1 MSCANGKV
9 NYEAVPPPCE
19 PRPQQD
25 TNPTPDMSGGDA
37 DAPVTVVNTGA
48 SLNNLGDAGILA
60 WDPDTARLL
69 KVVDGESLEGL
80 QSLLEAGIHVNG
92 HGGAFHETALHHA
105 AQNRWAAGV
114 RFLLSAGA
122 SVYAKNQF
130 GQTPL
135 HYAAAS
141 KCTTI
146 IKLLLES
153 GRPGVL
159 DHRDMRGHTPLH
171 DASASGCVNAITI
184 LLKAGAMVRAKDSN
198 GETPLHKAARAHSV
212 PCMVALLN
220 AGADMAA
227 CDDNGE
233 SVLSYTLHHLP
244 GTMDA
249 VFDYCLVTNS
259 PKINTKTLEVT
270 MNFLP
275 LTITNGKNQIQ
286 NLQSFVDLGH
296 AKLLSHPLCEAF
308 LLLKWMNVRRL
319 FLIEVILY
327 LLFAVLTTVLT
338 FNKFV
343 WTTSNTN
350 QSVLISKRG
359 EEWEAWGKEHVKTEW
374 GLRPLET
381 ETEKC
386 LKGIVIT
393 FLVVI
398 LIQQFLT
405 LLQNRLA
412 WFRSLS
418 GVLHVMITVMV
429 IAVVLTPVPEK
440 WQHHLASWLMLVM
453 WTECMI
459 LIGRF
464 PSCGIYVVMFTR
476 VAKVFLRIFL
486 IYFCLLLAFSS
497 AFYVALHSK
506 EKSEVGGPD
515 HVVFSNPILTFV
527 KTLTMMI
534 GELDFGEEFVSGLSH
549 LVFTGHAIFLFFVIL
564 VSIILSNLLVA
575 LAVNDVQGL
584 RKSAH
589 LERLIKQT
597 ELVFHMEKNFSIASY
612 IADHVKV
619 PKLYELLIKVANVC
633 DYDCYNTRVF
643 LLPNNPK
650 KSNKLF
656 MLENK
661 KFREIT
667 LPSHL
672 LANVNKCLRTR
683 EAEAHDHKSN
693 STRVKRESRIRRGEY
708 HRNNDEDVKAN
719 LKDLEANVIE
729 VVSEKMEEMADSHAS
744 LSRRLAALE
753 DNLEKLTS
761 LLAQRAS
768 DSAPG
773 GSAGEEG
780 T

>member
-1 MSCANGKV
+1 M
-9 NYEAVPPPCE
+9 
-19 PRPQQD
+19 
-25 TNPTPDMSGGDA
+25 
-37 DAPVTVVNTGA
+37 
-48 SLNNLGDAGILA
+48 GDAGILA

-69 KVVDGESLEGL
+69 KAVDNESLEGL
-80 QSLLEAGIHVNG
+80 QALMETGIHVNG
-92 HGGAFHETALHHA
+92 HGGAFHETALHRA
-105 AQNRWAAGV
+105 AQGRWAAGV
-114 RFLLSAGA
+114 RYLMSAGA

-220 AGADMAA
+220 AGADMAT

-259 PKINTKTLEVT
+259 PKINTKNLEVT

-275 LTITNGKNQIQ
+275 LTQMYGKNQIQ

-319 FLIEVILY
+319 FLIEVVLY
-327 LLFAVLTTVLT
+327 LLFAILTTALT

-343 WTTSNTN
+343 WTTSNTT
-350 QSVLISKRG
+350 VLTLI
-359 EEWEAWGKEHVKTEW
+359 EERSEAWKEWGEGHVKMQ
-374 GLRPLET
+374 GGIQPLPTRAE
-381 ETEKC
+381 EC

-393 FLVVI
+393 YLVVI
-398 LIQQFLT
+398 IIQQFLT
-405 LLQNRLA
+405 MLQNKLA

-418 GVLHVMITVMV
+418 GVLHVIISVLV
-429 IAVVLTPVPEK
+429 IAVVLTPVPRE

-453 WTECMI
+453 WTECML

-486 IYFCLLLAFSS
+486 IYFCLLLAFSA
-497 AFYVALHSK
+497 AFYVALHYAK
-506 EKSEVGGPD
+506 DTSEEGGPD
-515 HVVFSNPILTFV
+515 DVVFSHPILTFV

-534 GELDFGEEFVSGLSH
+534 GELDFGEDFVSGLSH
-549 LVFTGHAIFLFFVIL
+549 LQFTGHAIFLFFVIL

-575 LAVNDVQGL
+575 LAVNDVQ
-584 RKSAH
+584 
-589 LERLIKQT
+589 
-597 ELVFHMEKNFSIASY
+597 V
-612 IADHVKV
+612 
-619 PKLYELLIKVANVC
+619 
-633 DYDCYNTRVF
+633 
-643 LLPNNPK
+643 
-650 KSNKLF
+650 
-656 MLENK
+656 
-661 KFREIT
+661 
-667 LPSHL
+667 
-672 LANVNKCLRTR
+672 
-683 EAEAHDHKSN
+683 
-693 STRVKRESRIRRGEY
+693 
-708 HRNNDEDVKAN
+708 
-719 LKDLEANVIE
+719 
-729 VVSEKMEEMADSHAS
+729 
-744 LSRRLAALE
+744 
-753 DNLEKLTS
+753 
-761 LLAQRAS
+761 RAS
-768 DSAPG
+768 GYLFLFSAMHPVRYYR
-773 GSAGEEG
+773 
-780 T
+780 